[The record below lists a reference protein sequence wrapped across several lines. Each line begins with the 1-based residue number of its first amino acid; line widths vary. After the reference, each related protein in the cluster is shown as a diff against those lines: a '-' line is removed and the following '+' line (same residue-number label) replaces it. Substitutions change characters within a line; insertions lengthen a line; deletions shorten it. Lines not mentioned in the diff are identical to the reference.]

1 MSSDIGIDMTPF
13 GPLTESTRSSTEAVT
28 PAGTGT
34 GFFPIRDMA

>member
-1 MSSDIGIDMTPF
+1 L
-13 GPLTESTRSSTEAVT
+13 GPLTESVCASMEAVT